1 MEQKIFPCWAIGINK
16 NTNDIEIYT
25 FVTNEKESEKAQN
38 DYKMILGDN
47 LSFVLQKKEPFAG
60 W

>member
-1 MEQKIFPCWAIGINK
+1 MNQKTFPCWAVGINK
-16 NTNDIEIYT
+16 KTKDIEIYT
-25 FVTNEKESEKAQN
+25 FVENEEESKRAEK

-47 LSFVLQKKEPFAG
+47 LEFILQKKEPFGG